1 MGLTIVADTGAL
13 LSLALSSLLDV
24 CKQHFRIIA
33 GEKVLEEIEE
43 ISLSD
48 DELGKA
54 AKEILKSIEVVPA
67 GRKFRKGED
76 EALELPAKTKA
87 DILISDD
94 IEFVKKHR
102 TNEKISFSVILFGI
116 LLERKVITKKEFI
129 NAVNVMFEKRE
140 WEENLIYLVAKN
152 LLEEE

>member
-1 MGLTIVADTGAL
+1 MRLTIVADTGAL
-13 LSLALSSLLDV
+13 LSLALSGLSDV

-43 ISLSD
+43 ISLND

-76 EALELPAKTKA
+76 EALELLAKTKA

-102 TNEKISFSVILFGI
+102 KNEKISFSVILFGI

-140 WEENLIYLVAKN
+140 WEENLIYLVAKH